1 MATAGRDDCSL
12 RQDRMGGAN
21 GEVRR
26 TDMVGPRGPLGLHR
40 RDADRDRGRGGE
52 VTDPFPLEARDLLIR
67 LDQRVGDGFAAINQR
82 LDAYDRRAAD
92 LDRRVDALEDAE
104 IKRAGEL
111 AGAQRLGSWLKVVV
125 TALVGVVGYL
135 GYQIELAPQSSM
147 VEHKIDITRR

>member
-1 MATAGRDDCSL
+1 MADQGWPVSF
-12 RQDRMGGAN
+12 
-21 GEVRR
+21 
-26 TDMVGPRGPLGLHR
+26 HR
-40 RDADRDRGRGGE
+40 CDADRDRGCGGA
-52 VTDPFPLEARDLLIR
+52 VNDAFSLEARDLLIR

-135 GYQIELAPQSSM
+135 GYQVEIAPQPSM

>member
-1 MATAGRDDCSL
+1 
-12 RQDRMGGAN
+12 
-21 GEVRR
+21 
-26 TDMVGPRGPLGLHR
+26 MVGSRGPLGLHR
-40 RDADRDRGRGGE
+40 RDVDRCRGCGDE

-135 GYQIELAPQSSM
+135 GYQIELAPQASM

>member
-1 MATAGRDDCSL
+1 MAYPC
-12 RQDRMGGAN
+12 
-21 GEVRR
+21 
-26 TDMVGPRGPLGLHR
+26 GPLGVHR
-40 RDADRDRGRGGE
+40 RNVDRDRGCGDA
-52 VTDPFPLEARDLLIR
+52 VNDAFSLEARDLLIR
-67 LDQRVGDGFAAINQR
+67 LDQRVSDGFAAINQR

-135 GYQIELAPQSSM
+135 GYQIELAPQPSM